1 MYAIESGTEER
12 GEEVGLY
19 EGFSATFTVVV
30 KVLVE
35 LVVRVVKP
43 LVGAR
48 GMTDWVMV
56 VVIACGVAGSAST
69 ELRMLVGGLLAIGDG
84 LTRWS

>member
-1 MYAIESGTEER
+1 
-12 GEEVGLY
+12 L
-19 EGFSATFTVVV
+19 SATFTVVV

-35 LVVRVVKP
+35 LVVRVMKP

-56 VVIACGVAGSAST
+56 VMIAGGVADSAST
-69 ELRMLVGGLLAIGDG
+69 ELQMSVGVLFGGRGRTYEVELGRTI
-84 LTRWS
+84 SE